1 MIFYNII
8 FLRMLNTKKHI
19 FVIKKEPDKEST
31 GEHSIKNKEEIN
43 LISFEPRESSFDFG
57 FNTKNVDFCFK
68 SELSSIS
75 NDLLSNE
82 NCLLN
87 FKNEEDL
94 DLKKNGEFDM
104 LLNNYNYIDE
114 IIFKKNRNYFNDNIS
129 DKKEKENEKI
139 NYNFSSNT
147 SKRCDTFLIKFKAVL
162 GKWFIKQ
169 INEYLSL
176 LKQNL
181 IIKRRIKLYSF
192 NYRKFTLNV
201 NYTHNKHW
209 LKYKMLDLLVI
220 GDEENQIKNKK
231 GIKSLFKKDLI
242 ELREIKE
249 MLESSYEDIIKRFYL
264 SEEFSL
270 FAEDKRV
277 KELDFNFKKIMNI
290 SLLEKFGFIDF
301 FETRQGN
308 KRK

>member
-1 MIFYNII
+1 MNA
-8 FLRMLNTKKHI
+8 KKHI
-19 FVIKKEPDKEST
+19 FIITKEPYKEST
-31 GEHSIKNKEEIN
+31 GEHSTKNKEEIN
-43 LISFEPRESSFDFG
+43 LIYFEPRESYFDFG
-57 FNTKNVDFCFK
+57 LNTKNIDFCFK
-68 SELSSIS
+68 SEISSIS
-75 NDLLSNE
+75 NDLFSND
-82 NCLLN
+82 NCLLD
-87 FKNEEDL
+87 FKTEENYDF
-94 DLKKNGEFDM
+94 KKNDDFDM
-104 LLNNYNYIDE
+104 FLNNYYYMDE
-114 IIFKKNRNYFNDNIS
+114 ITFKKNRNYFNYNILN
-129 DKKEKENEKI
+129 KKEKEKEEI
-139 NYNFSSNT
+139 NSNFPSNK
-147 SKRCDTFLIKFKAVL
+147 SKRCDTFLIKFKEIL